1 MIRCLKIKFVC
12 INMLIVTVM
21 LAVIFGMVL
30 QNTRRN
36 MEERGYRTLQII
48 QEEPFHRGPAT
59 RWNRVPF
66 VLIEISPEGEF
77 HLRSNTLF
85 DSNEDMDLLKI
96 AQFVY
101 ESEEKQGIL
110 KEYNLRFS
118 RRPFPRGERI
128 VFMDVSMENN
138 ILKDLIKSCIK
149 IGAVSYLVFLG
160 ISILL
165 AQWAIRPVETAWK
178 NQRQFV
184 ADASHELKT
193 PLTVIMTNAEL
204 MQEDCLEEASRKQF
218 EGSILTMSH
227 QMRGLVEGLLDL
239 ARVDNGIV
247 KTSFEELDFSDMVEN
262 ALLPFEPLFFEKG
275 MELVSS
281 VEQGISLRGSRDH
294 LQQVVDILLDNAVK
308 YGDPEKKAEVCLQR
322 QGNSVSLRVSTSG
335 EAISREDLKR
345 IFRRF
350 YRIDQARSMN
360 HSYGLGLS
368 IAQSIVEEHR
378 GKIWAESKNGINDFK
393 VLLPGLKHRYPVH
406 HKIIVADN

>member
-1 MIRCLKIKFVC
+1 MIRRLKIKFVC

-21 LAVIFGMVL
+21 LSVIFSMVL

-36 MEERGYRTLQII
+36 MEEQGYRTLQSIH
-48 QEEPFHRGPAT
+48 EELSHRGPVM

-66 VLIEISPEGEF
+66 FAVVISSEGELSLQTSTF
-77 HLRSNTLF
+77 L
-85 DSNEDMDLLKI
+85 DSGEEPDLLNI
-96 AQFVY
+96 ARMVY
-101 ESEEKQGIL
+101 SSEEEQGIL
-110 KEYNLRFS
+110 EEYDLRFS
-118 RRPFPRGERI
+118 RKTFLRGERM
-128 VFMDVSMENN
+128 VFMDISMENS
-138 ILKDLIKSCIK
+138 ILMDLIKTCIK
-149 IGAVSYLVFLG
+149 IGALSYVVFLG

-165 AQWAIRPVETAWK
+165 AQWAICPVEAAWK

-204 MQEDCLEEASRKQF
+204 LQEDTYEDASRKQF
-218 EGSILTMSH
+218 AGSILAMSH

-239 ARVDNGIV
+239 ARVDNGVV
-247 KTSFEELDFSDMVEN
+247 KTTFEELDFSDVVEN

-281 VEQGISLRGSRDH
+281 IEPGLILRGSRSH
-294 LQQVVDILLDNAVK
+294 LQQVADILLDNAVK
-308 YGDPEKKAEVCLQR
+308 YGDPEKKVEVCLQR
-322 QGNSVSLRVSTSG
+322 QGYFVSLCVSTSG

-350 YRIDQARSMN
+350 YRIDKARSMN

-368 IAQSIVEEHR
+368 IAQSIVQDHR
-378 GKIWAESKNGINDFK
+378 GKIWAESKNGINTFW
-393 VLLPGLKHRYPVH
+393 VLLPGVRHRQPVQH
-406 HKIIVADN
+406 